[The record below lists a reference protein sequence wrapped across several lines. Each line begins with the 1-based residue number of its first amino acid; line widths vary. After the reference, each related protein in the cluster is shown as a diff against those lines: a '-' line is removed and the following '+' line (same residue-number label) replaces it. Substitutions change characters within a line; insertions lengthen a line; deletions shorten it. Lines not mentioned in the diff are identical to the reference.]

1 MQKDLK
7 PFLKKIHRYGY
18 QIRLETSGCRPQLLM
33 EYCEAGL
40 IDQVSMDI
48 KNRPE
53 KYGKTA
59 GMDVHTFSLSGVQES
74 IRYLKSSS
82 IPSEFTT
89 TVVKEFH
96 TIEDLIAIAE
106 WIGPVDH
113 YVLQTFETSGD
124 LVNPYLQGYTE
135 KEMEEMLEE
144 VRKIIP
150 SATLRKAGR

>member
-1 MQKDLK
+1 
-7 PFLKKIHRYGY
+7 
-18 QIRLETSGCRPQLLM
+18 M

-59 GMDVHTFSLSGVQES
+59 GMDTHTFSLSGVQES
-74 IRYLKSSS
+74 IRYLKNCS
-82 IPSEFTT
+82 IPFEFTT
-89 TVVKEFH
+89 TVVKDYH
-96 TIEDLIAIAE
+96 SVEDLIAIAE

-113 YVLQTFETSGD
+113 YVLQQFEHSD
-124 LVNPYLQGYTE
+124 DIVNPLLQGYTE
-135 KEMEEMLEE
+135 KQMEEMLME

-150 SATLRKAGR
+150 SASLRKAGR